1 MAICPQRLE
10 FLEEMRKKH
19 GLTFEI
25 LRDEGNQYADEVGLR
40 FVLPD
45 YLQEAYLSLGIDLPR
60 VNGESSWSLPMP
72 ARYVVNRQGIIE
84 AADVSADYTSRP
96 EPQKT
101 VEDVRAIG

>member
-1 MAICPQRLE
+1 VAICPQRLE
-10 FLEEMRKKH
+10 FLDEVRKKH

-25 LRDEGNQYADEVGLR
+25 LRDEGNQYADELGLR

-45 YLQEAYLSLGIDLPR
+45 YLQEVYLELGIDLPR

-84 AADVSADYTSRP
+84 SADVNPDYTSRP
-96 EPQKT
+96 EPEKT
-101 VEDVRAIG
+101 VEDVQRID